1 MSYLINKND
10 FKGRYRIAV
19 SSFNVSTFQEYLTQC
34 EDQLITEDFGAD
46 FYNDV
51 MVNPTKDKYTDLLES
66 GYKDYLLGACYFF
79 YQRDNFLST
88 SSGNSNINNSNAT
101 NVSNQFNS
109 SLASDRYNLGI
120 GYYNRGAFDFLND
133 NAVKSQLINSST
145 DIGGGLITLDILDV
159 DYIYAND
166 SVTISGVDY
175 VVNSVDDVSNT
186 ITITATG
193 DFTGQKVIYLP
204 YTETYFDPKEVII
217 QF

>member
-10 FKGRYRIAV
+10 FKGRYRIAL

-34 EDQLITEDFGAD
+34 EEQLITEDFGAD

-88 SSGNSNINNSNAT
+88 SSGNSRINNSNAT

-109 SLASDRYNLGI
+109 SLASDRYNLGV

-145 DIGGGLITLDILDV
+145 DIGGGLITLDVLDV

-166 SVTISGVDY
+166 TVTISGVDY
-175 VVNSVDDVSNT
+175 VVNSIDDVANT

-204 YTETYFDPKEVII
+204 YTETYFDPKELII